1 MVETV
6 TIPGGVLSTLS
17 FMSEIL
23 GDYDTYSKCRAM
35 DGMITWGGKRMF
47 EEEECFFASLCW
59 DGEARYVEIAD
70 GVEPADHV
78 RTGRNAAY
86 TIFGYCRYQGIYHR
100 LLGAPLPIFKEWNDA
115 KTD

>member
-23 GDYDTYSKCRAM
+23 GDYDTFTEGM
-35 DGMITWGGKRMF
+35 VTWFGEDPEDGR
-47 EEEECFFASLCW
+47 FASLCW
-59 DGEARYVEIAD
+59 NEDARYVEIAD
-70 GVEPADHV
+70 GVEPAAHV
-78 RTGRNAAY
+78 KTGRNAAY

-100 LLGAPLPIFKEWNDA
+100 LLGATLPIFKEWNDEA
-115 KTD
+115 A

>member
-23 GDYDTYSKCRAM
+23 GDYDTYS
-35 DGMITWGGKRMF
+35 DGMITWDGKSMF
-47 EEEECFFASLCW
+47 EEEYCFFACLRW
-59 DGEARYVEIAD
+59 DGEAHYVEIMDA
-70 GVEPADHV
+70 VEPRVASGKGSNMV
-78 RTGRNAAY
+78 Y

-100 LLGAPLPIFKEWNDA
+100 LLGAPLPIFKEWNDEA
-115 KTD
+115 A